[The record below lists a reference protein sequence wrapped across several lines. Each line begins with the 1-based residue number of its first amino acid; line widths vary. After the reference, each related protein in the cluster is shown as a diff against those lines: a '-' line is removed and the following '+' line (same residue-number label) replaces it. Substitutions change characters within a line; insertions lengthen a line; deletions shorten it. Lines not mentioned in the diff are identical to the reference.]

1 MSEVEASIRAAE
13 VSDDERRFELSL
25 RPAKLA
31 EYIGQTKVKDNLR
44 VFMKA
49 ALKRREALDHIL
61 LTGPPGV
68 GKTTLSNIVAN
79 EMGSALK
86 STAGPII
93 EKAGDLAAILT
104 NLEEGD
110 VLFIDEIHRLNPAIE
125 EILYPAMEDYSLDI
139 MIGQGTAARS
149 IKLELPKFTLVGA
162 TTRPGLITAPL
173 RGRFGIIFNL
183 DFYQVSDLQTIVERS
198 AGILGV
204 EIDTT
209 GAHEIARRS
218 RGTPRIANRL
228 LRRVR
233 DFAEVDHDG
242 SINEEIANDA
252 LNRMEVDTYGLDE
265 MDRKFLLTIVEK
277 FDGGPVGLGTIAA
290 ALHEEKDSIEEIIE
304 PYLMQ
309 IGFLNR
315 TPRGRMA
322 TRRAYEHLGLD
333 INAAN
338 VSQPALPL
346 DGSDN
351 I

>member
-1 MSEVEASIRAAE
+1 MSEVEATIRASE
-13 VSDDERRFELSL
+13 INDEERRFELSL
-25 RPAKLA
+25 RPASLS

-79 EMGSALK
+79 EMGAALK

-125 EILYPAMEDYSLDI
+125 EILYPAMEDYNLDI

-149 IKLELPKFTLVGA
+149 IKLELPKFTLIGA

-183 DFYQVSDLQTIVERS
+183 DFYQIADLQTIVDRS
-198 AGILGV
+198 AGILKVGINA
-204 EIDTT
+204 E

-242 SINEEIANDA
+242 SINEPIANDA

-265 MDRKFLLTIVEK
+265 MDRKFLLTIIEK

-333 INAAN
+333 PGRDGHA
-338 VSQPALPL
+338 VSLFPAQ
-346 DGSDN
+346 
-351 I
+351 